1 MPAPVTWLFVPGDRP
16 ERFAKAA
23 SSGADAV
30 ILDLEDAVAPDQKGS
45 ARAATADWLVTRR
58 GWVRINAIGTPQHP
72 EDIERLADPALRHL
86 QGIVVPKAE
95 DPQALAGVHAAVG
108 CEIVALI
115 ETALGLHRAT
125 ALAEAEGVTR
135 LAFGSIDYALD
146 IDARESRE
154 TLLLARSTLVVAS
167 RLAGLPAPVDGVSVD
182 VTNPDVVADDARYAR
197 GLGFGGKL
205 CIHPAQVV
213 PVATAFTPTEAEI
226 AWAHRVLATEE
237 AGAVSVDGMMV
248 DEPVLA
254 RARRTLE
261 GDR

>member
-1 MPAPVTWLFVPGDRP
+1 MTTPITWLFVPGDRP

-30 ILDLEDAVAPDQKGS
+30 ILDLEDAVAPTRKAS
-45 ARAATADWLVTRR
+45 ARAATADWLVSRP
-58 GWVRINAIGTPQHP
+58 GWVRINAIGTPQHTA
-72 EDIERLADPALRHL
+72 DIQRLADPALRHL
-86 QGIVVPKAE
+86 QGIVVPMAE
-95 DPQALAGVHAAVG
+95 DPDTLASVHATVG
-108 CEIVALI
+108 CKIVALV

-146 IDARESRE
+146 IDALESRE
-154 TLLLARSTLVVAS
+154 ALLLARSTLVAAS
-167 RLAGLPAPVDGVSVD
+167 RLAGLPSPVDGVSVD
-182 VTNPDVVADDARYAR
+182 ATNPNVVADDARYAR

-213 PVATAFTPTEAEI
+213 PVATAFTPTEADL
-226 AWAHRVLATEE
+226 AWARSVLA
-237 AGAVSVDGMMV
+237 AAGSGAVSVDGMMV

-254 RARRTLE
+254 RARRILE
-261 GDR
+261 DAP